1 MCRLAR
7 PAQRLGIGSVGAT
20 TADHLGLLLTENANG
35 PTPRGGAAAAPPQ
48 HADGHERAG
57 RHGRRPRCSAR
68 SERAE
73 RRRSHLQGHCQH
85 RADDAPRR
93 APPTSQSHT
102 QQQRSRT
109 QMGTNGPD
117 DAAAICGAACGASRQ
132 RGTGRTCRATASSE
146 QTNAPPRGDRQPA
159 KHPQL
164 HGEKNV
170 RKGADGQPNAGQDD
184 ILRVKGA
191 TQPGRSRLVADGA
204 GSQCGGN
211 AWTRGWWHRPTPR
224 QRSTSIW
231 HRPLL
236 GRWKANPPSVGT
248 KKARRRRH

>member
-1 MCRLAR
+1 
-7 PAQRLGIGSVGAT
+7 
-20 TADHLGLLLTENANG
+20 
-35 PTPRGGAAAAPPQ
+35 
-48 HADGHERAG
+48 
-57 RHGRRPRCSAR
+57 
-68 SERAE
+68 
-73 RRRSHLQGHCQH
+73 
-85 RADDAPRR
+85 
-93 APPTSQSHT
+93 
-102 QQQRSRT
+102 
-109 QMGTNGPD
+109 MGTNGPD
-117 DAAAICGAACGASRQ
+117 DAAAVCGAACGASGQ

-204 GSQCGGN
+204 GYQCGGN

-236 GRWKANPPSVGT
+236 GRWKANPPPVGT
-248 KKARRRRH
+248 KKSTATVVIDLDAWLRAIPASICALLVAGERAGQPACMARPEPTGGKWQNFKHLG